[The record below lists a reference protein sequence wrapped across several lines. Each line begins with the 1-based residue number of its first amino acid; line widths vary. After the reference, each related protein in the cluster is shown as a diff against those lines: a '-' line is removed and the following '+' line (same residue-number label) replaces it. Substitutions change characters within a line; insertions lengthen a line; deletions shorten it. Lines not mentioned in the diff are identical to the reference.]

1 MIEKKGFMKKL
12 FLVMGKSASG
22 KDTLYK
28 DIVGRFGDR
37 LGVVVPYTTRPK
49 RQGETE
55 GVEYHFITEGQMS
68 RMKRDGKIIESRCY
82 QTVYGPWY
90 YLTVDDGQIDLSK
103 RSSILI
109 VTPAAYEKL
118 RDYFGADRVVPL
130 YIETDDGVRLE
141 RALKRERAQAE
152 PKYEEM
158 CRRFLADAKDF
169 SEEVLNRLGIQK
181 RFVNDDYQRVL
192 DELCSEIEK
201 ECGDEVV
208 S

>member
-1 MIEKKGFMKKL
+1 MPKL
-12 FLVMGKSASG
+12 FIVLGKSASG

-68 RMKRDGKIIESRCY
+68 RMKRDGKVIESRCY

-90 YLTVDDGQIDLSK
+90 YLTVDDGQIDLTK

-118 RDYFGADRVVPL
+118 RDYFGTEHVVPL
-130 YIETDDGVRLE
+130 YIETDDGARLE

-169 SEEVLNRLGIQK
+169 SEEALIGLGIQK

-192 DELCSEIEK
+192 EELCAEIEK

>member
-1 MIEKKGFMKKL
+1 MGKL
-12 FLVMGKSASG
+12 FLIMGKSASG

-28 DIVGRFGDR
+28 DITQRFADC
-37 LGVVVPYTTRPK
+37 LGTVVPYTTRPK

-55 GVEYHFITEGQMS
+55 GVEYHFITESLMS
-68 RMKRDGKIIESRCY
+68 RMKRDGKVIESRCY

-118 RDYFGADRVVPL
+118 RDYFGEDRVVPL
-130 YIETDDGVRLE
+130 YIEIDDGVRLE

-192 DELCSEIEK
+192 DELCAEIEK

>member
-1 MIEKKGFMKKL
+1 MPKL
-12 FLVMGKSASG
+12 FLIMGKSASG

-28 DIVGRFGDR
+28 DIINRFCNR
-37 LGVVVPYTTRPK
+37 LGIVVPYTTRPK

-55 GVEYHFITEGQMS
+55 GVEYHFITESLMS
-68 RMKRDGKIIESRCY
+68 RMKRDGKVIESRCY

-118 RDYFGADRVVPL
+118 RDYFGAEHVIPL

>member
-1 MIEKKGFMKKL
+1 MGKL
-12 FLVMGKSASG
+12 FLIMGKSASG

-28 DIVGRFGDR
+28 DITQRFADC
-37 LGVVVPYTTRPK
+37 LGTVVPYTTRPK

-55 GVEYHFITEGQMS
+55 GVEYHFITESLMS
-68 RMKRDGKIIESRCY
+68 RMKRDGKVIESRCY

-90 YLTVDDGQIDLSK
+90 YLTVDDGQIDLPK

-130 YIETDDGVRLE
+130 YIETDDGLRLE

-181 RFVNDDYQRVL
+181 RFVNDDYQRVFG
-192 DELCSEIEK
+192 ELCSEIEK

>member
-1 MIEKKGFMKKL
+1 VAAEKKGKL
-12 FLVMGKSASG
+12 FLIMGKSASG
-22 KDTLYK
+22 KDTLYR
-28 DIVGRFGDR
+28 DIKNRFSEC
-37 LGVVVPYTTRPK
+37 LGTVVPYTTRPR
-49 RQGETE
+49 RQGESE
-55 GVEYHFITEGQMS
+55 GTEYHFITENQMIQMEDS
-68 RMKRDGKIIESRCY
+68 GKIIERRRY
-82 QTVYGPWY
+82 KTIYGYWY
-90 YLTVDDGQIDLSK
+90 YMTADDGQINLNRK
-103 RSSILI
+103 SSILI

-118 RDYFGADRVVPL
+118 RDYFGADRIVPL

-192 DELCSEIEK
+192 DELCAEIEK

>member
-1 MIEKKGFMKKL
+1 MPKL
-12 FLVMGKSASG
+12 FLIMGKSASG

-28 DIVGRFGDR
+28 DIVDRFGDR
-37 LGVVVPYTTRPK
+37 LGVIVPYTTRPK
-49 RQGETE
+49 RAGE
-55 GVEYHFITEGQMS
+55 
-68 RMKRDGKIIESRCY
+68 KDGKEYRFIDEKRMHEMDAAGKVIESRCY

-90 YLTVDDGQIDLSK
+90 YMTADDGQIDLSK

-109 VTPAAYEKL
+109 VTLAAYKKL
-118 RDYFGADRVVPL
+118 RDHFGADRVVPL

-169 SEEVLNRLGIQK
+169 SEEVLNRLQIQK

>member
-1 MIEKKGFMKKL
+1 
-12 FLVMGKSASG
+12 MGKSASG

-28 DIVGRFGDR
+28 DIVCRFDNR
-37 LGVVVPYTTRPK
+37 LGTVVPYTTRPK

-55 GVEYHFITEGQMS
+55 GVEYHFITEAQMS
-68 RMKRDGKIIESRCY
+68 RMKRARKIIESRCY

-109 VTPAAYEKL
+109 VTPVAYEKL
-118 RDYFGADRVVPL
+118 RDYFGAERVVPL

>member
-1 MIEKKGFMKKL
+1 MKQEKSLLKL
-12 FLVMGKSASG
+12 FLVFGKSASG
-22 KDTLYK
+22 KDSLYK
-28 DIVGRFGDR
+28 DIVRHFNGS
-37 LGVVVPYTTRPK
+37 LSTVVPYTTRPS
-49 RQGETE
+49 RQGEKD
-55 GVEYHFITEGQMS
+55 GVEYHFVSEK
-68 RMKRDGKIIESRCY
+68 KRREMEKAGKIIESRCY

-90 YLTVDDGQIDLSK
+90 YFTADDGQIDLNK
-103 RSSILI
+103 KSSILI

-118 RDYFGADRVVPL
+118 RDYFGMDRVVPL

-141 RALKRERAQAE
+141 RALKRERAQKE

-169 SEEVLNRLGIQK
+169 SEEVLNRLGIRK
-181 RFVNDDYQRVL
+181 RFVNDDYHRVL
-192 DELCSEIEK
+192 EELCAEIEK

>member
-1 MIEKKGFMKKL
+1 
-12 FLVMGKSASG
+12 MGKSASG

-28 DIVGRFGDR
+28 EITQCFSDS
-37 LGVVVPYTTRPK
+37 LGTVVPYTTRPK

-55 GVEYHFITEGQMS
+55 GVEYHFITEAQMS
-68 RMKRDGKIIESRCY
+68 RMKREGKVIESRCY
-82 QTVYGPWY
+82 QTVYGPWC

-118 RDYFGADRVVPL
+118 RDYFGAEHVIPL

-141 RALKRERAQAE
+141 RALKRERMQAE

>member
-1 MIEKKGFMKKL
+1 
-12 FLVMGKSASG
+12 
-22 KDTLYK
+22 
-28 DIVGRFGDR
+28 
-37 LGVVVPYTTRPK
+37 
-49 RQGETE
+49 
-55 GVEYHFITEGQMS
+55 MS
-68 RMKRDGKIIESRCY
+68 RMKRDGKVIESRCY

-118 RDYFGADRVVPL
+118 RDYFGTEHVVPL

-192 DELCSEIEK
+192 DELCAEIEK

>member
-1 MIEKKGFMKKL
+1 MPKL
-12 FLVMGKSASG
+12 FLIMGKSATG

-28 DIVGRFGDR
+28 DVVSRFGDR

-49 RQGETE
+49 RDGEKE
-55 GVEYHFITEGQMS
+55 GKEYHFIAERQMREMES
-68 RMKRDGKIIESRCY
+68 SGKVIENRCY

-90 YLTVDDGQIDLSK
+90 YITADDGQIDLSK

-118 RDYFGADRVVPL
+118 RDYFGAEHVIPL

-141 RALKRERAQAE
+141 RALKRERAQAK

-192 DELCSEIEK
+192 DELCAEIEK

>member
-1 MIEKKGFMKKL
+1 MPKL
-12 FLVMGKSASG
+12 FIVLGKSASG

-68 RMKRDGKIIESRCY
+68 RMKRDGKVIESRCY

-118 RDYFGADRVVPL
+118 RDYFGAEHVIPL

-141 RALKRERAQAE
+141 RALKRERAQAK
-152 PKYEEM
+152 PKSEEM

>member
-1 MIEKKGFMKKL
+1 MPKL
-12 FLVMGKSASG
+12 FLIMGKSASG

-28 DIVGRFGDR
+28 DIVSRFGDR
-37 LGVVVPYTTRPK
+37 LGIVVPYTTRPK

-68 RMKRDGKIIESRCY
+68 RMKRDGKVIESRCY
-82 QTVYGPWY
+82 QTVYGPWH

-118 RDYFGADRVVPL
+118 RDYFGAEHVVPL

-192 DELCSEIEK
+192 DELCAEIEK

>member
-1 MIEKKGFMKKL
+1 MPKL
-12 FLVMGKSASG
+12 FLIMGKSASG

-28 DIVGRFGDR
+28 DIVGRFLNQ
-37 LGVVVPYTTRPK
+37 LGVIVPYTTRPK

-55 GVEYHFITEGQMS
+55 GVEYHFITESQMS
-68 RMKRDGKIIESRCY
+68 RMKREGKVIESRCY

-90 YLTVDDGQIDLSK
+90 YLTVDDGQIDLTN

-118 RDYFGADRVVPL
+118 RDYFGAEHVVPL
-130 YIETDDGVRLE
+130 YIETDDGARLE

-192 DELCSEIEK
+192 EELCAEIEK

>member
-1 MIEKKGFMKKL
+1 MPCL
-12 FLVMGKSASG
+12 FVIIGKSASG
-22 KDTLYK
+22 KDSLFK
-28 DIVGRFGDR
+28 DISGRFAER
-37 LGVVVPYTTRPK
+37 IQVVVPYTTRPK

-55 GVEYHFITEGQMS
+55 GVEYHFVSEN
-68 RMKRDGKIIESRCY
+68 RMKCMEKNGLVIERRCY
-82 QTVYGPWY
+82 NTIYGPWY
-90 YLTVDDGQIDLSK
+90 YFTADDGQIDPGK

-109 VTPAAYEKL
+109 ATPAAYEKL
-118 RDYFGADRVVPL
+118 RDYFGAEHVVPL

-192 DELCSEIEK
+192 DELCAEIEK